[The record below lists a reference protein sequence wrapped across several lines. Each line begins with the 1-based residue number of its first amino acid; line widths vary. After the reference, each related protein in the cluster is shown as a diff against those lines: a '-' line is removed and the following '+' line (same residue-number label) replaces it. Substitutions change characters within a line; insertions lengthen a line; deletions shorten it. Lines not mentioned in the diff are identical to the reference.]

1 VFVCVCVCVC
11 KREKDRV
18 SERVSEKERERV
30 REKVGHGLPQTR
42 SQFRLFSD
50 FTTWLEIQSLFR
62 CW

>member
-1 VFVCVCVCVC
+1 VRVCVC

-18 SERVSEKERERV
+18 SETVRERECVRE

-42 SQFRLFSD
+42 SWFRLFSD
-50 FTTWLEIQSLFR
+50 LMTWLEIQFLFR